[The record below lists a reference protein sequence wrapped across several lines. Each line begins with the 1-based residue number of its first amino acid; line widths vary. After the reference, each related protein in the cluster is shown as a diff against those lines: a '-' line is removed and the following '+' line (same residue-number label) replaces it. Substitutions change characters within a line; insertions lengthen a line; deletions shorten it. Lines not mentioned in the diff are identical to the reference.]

1 MSHTAEPVIT
11 PNVVIESAVARKVI
25 YAAVGAVGLL
35 LACLNVGFGY
45 AITQDTSIVFP
56 LWLGISNAVY
66 PVLGAGIG
74 YTASRNTPQ

>member
-11 PNVVIESAVARKVI
+11 PNVVIESAAARKVI
-25 YAAVGAVGLL
+25 YAVVGAVGLL

-45 AITQDTSIVFP
+45 AVTQDASIVFP
-56 LWLGISNAVY
+56 LWLGIANAVY